1 MCSHKT
7 ISPCCNKELKS
18 YIQIL
23 KVKTECQDQMLGK
36 AVHWLELESKHST
49 ETGMESVAEQSER
62 LGLFVA
68 NGADH
73 LKCIWQF
80 QHLEVKRITVFV
92 LFSGKCHST
101 DFTSVGESDNLLAT
115 VTENFGHILDQT

>member
-7 ISPCCNKELKS
+7 ILPFYNKELKS

-23 KVKTECQDQMLGK
+23 KAKTGCQDQMLGK

-49 ETGMESVAEQSER
+49 ETGMESTAEQSER
-62 LGLFVA
+62 LGLLDA

-80 QHLEVKRITVFV
+80 QH
-92 LFSGKCHST
+92 
-101 DFTSVGESDNLLAT
+101 
-115 VTENFGHILDQT
+115 